1 VLVFGTDVAKI
12 GENWGAVVR
21 PRQWEYEGDISP
33 TRPFQLNYGL
43 MHKQEAEIAHAYIA
57 QTD

>member
-1 VLVFGTDVAKI
+1 MAKI

-21 PRQWEYEGDISP
+21 PRQWEDEGDISP